1 MKTTTRRCT
10 VVAYVIVV
18 GLIISHGQL
27 ALAGWTGS
35 MNGSGYGKASVN
47 VTSSTGKSN
56 SVPTKVMTA
65 PSAAMTN
72 TPGYV
77 AGGPL
82 PSGASKSTVA
92 RILGQPGY
100 IWKSTTTAS
109 NGDKTDN
116 SELTSYVTATSR
128 VASTTLEVTSF
139 TIDTSDTNGCSAGE
153 ALYTFT
159 WHWSGSDA
167 GTAQQIKFYELDAPL
182 PTNFDGDV
190 GTLPGAVQLPAD
202 YPYPIIGNVFIP
214 DCPSC
219 CDGPCPTNFDEVV
232 TRSFC
237 ATNDPNLVYMVT
249 DGIAVSLPCPLSF
262 GGFLLPIGGADATG
276 GACSSPV
283 RVLPLCSPLIP
294 VMMTLRDCDGL
305 PVTAGIHTLSV
316 AKCNSLGGTEA
327 PINAKSADRKTSGN
341 SFRLACSSLG
351 LWQFNL
357 SFKNTGMTRGTWKI
371 IATLSDGSTH
381 FAYVNIK

>member
-1 MKTTTRRCT
+1 MKNTIRRCT
-10 VVAYVIVV
+10 GIGFAIIA
-18 GLIISHGQL
+18 GMIISPGQL

-35 MNGSGYGKASVN
+35 MNGTGLGKASVN

-56 SVPTKVMTA
+56 AVATAVMTN
-65 PSAAMTN
+65 PSAAMIKTA
-72 TPGYV
+72 GYV

-82 PSGASKSTVA
+82 PTGSSKTTVA

-109 NGDKTDN
+109 GGDKTDN
-116 SELTSYVTATSR
+116 SELTGYVTATSR

-139 TIDTSDTNGCSAGE
+139 SIDPSETNGCSAGQ

-182 PTNFDGDV
+182 PTNFNGDV
-190 GTLPGAVQLPAD
+190 GSLPGVVQLPTD
-202 YPYPIIGNVFIP
+202 YPYPIIGYVSIP
-214 DCPSC
+214 DCPTC

-237 ATNDPNLVYMVT
+237 ATNDPNLIYMVT
-249 DGIAVSLPCPLSF
+249 DGIAVSLPCPITFS
-262 GGFLLPIGGADATG
+262 GFLPPIGGADATG
-276 GACSSPV
+276 GTCAAPV
-283 RVLPLCSPLIP
+283 HAFKLCSTIP
-294 VMMTLRDCDGL
+294 VKMNLLDCGGL
-305 PVTAGIHTLSV
+305 PVTNGIHQISVTKCGNQICPATAIDATPKDMATTGNLFKLS
-316 AKCNSLGGTEA
+316 
-327 PINAKSADRKTSGN
+327 NATT
-341 SFRLACSSLG
+341 G

-357 SFKNTGMTRGTWKI
+357 STKTTRMTRGTWQI
-371 IATLSDGSTH
+371 IATLSDGSVH
-381 FAYVNIK
+381 SAFISLK